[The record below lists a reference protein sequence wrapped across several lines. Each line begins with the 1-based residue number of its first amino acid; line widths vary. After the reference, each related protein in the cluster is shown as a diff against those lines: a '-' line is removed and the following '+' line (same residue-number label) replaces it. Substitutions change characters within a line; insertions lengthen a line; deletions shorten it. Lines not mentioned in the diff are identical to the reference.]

1 MRNFVTCHS
10 HPKSLDS
17 GSTPEAFLEREVELG
32 TGAIVATDHGT
43 LEACRKIYD
52 LTKDKKACKGQII
65 TPILGLEGYLRD
77 DNCPILTAAG
87 YPKNATGAFIG
98 APKYMH
104 FCVHFLDQAAYECG
118 VRLLSR
124 ADEHL
129 EATLAKL
136 EAKDRKHGK
145 ERKPLFTWVD
155 MEELGAHNVT
165 MTTGCMSGVVQ
176 RHLLENGDVKTAE
189 AYFQRM
195 MTVVKPG
202 NLLVELNPH
211 DTSMDWIQ
219 GVFITLADGTKE
231 SYYNDKVLMT
241 DGGEITAIHL
251 SRVWASGK
259 HNVLRSIKDRTTWR
273 EMPEQ
278 RILAVEHIE
287 GFYPNECKP
296 WAPDGNWQTGL
307 NRAMRMWA
315 NKYKVPIVVGDDS
328 HYAMRDEKIVQDVR
342 LAQGGPWR
350 FYGSYHRQSS
360 EEAFDHFKSTLGTK
374 EAEFEGWVETSIEW
388 AARFKDFKFETSVSM
403 PTKFYEP
410 KYCEH
415 AWHQNPS
422 VPERD
427 HSLMYTMELIRKHGR
442 MDWKNKKY
450 VERLQAEIKLLHNNG
465 TIDLLPYFFID
476 EELCSLYE
484 AHGLLTGPGR
494 GSAAGLLLTYLLGI
508 THVDPLKYDLSMER
522 FLTIDRIKSGKYPDI
537 DQDLPHRE
545 LLLAWLESRFGDHFS
560 QLSVDTT
567 LKLKSAVKDV
577 ARGLRGKTEPSAIL
591 AMGRIESLSRKFAEP
606 PQGIDDYD
614 FTMGY
619 DSDEGPQ
626 LGTSVPGHSDSDPA
640 LLDYIREFPADW
652 EIVKKCLGLARQKS
666 RHACAF
672 VIANRPIQ
680 EFIPLTTVSEVR
692 VTSYTAASVEA
703 VGGLKMDFLVVNSL
717 NDLGDAIKLVQQRS
731 GLDIPKETYLDGR
744 RVPGHRLVP
753 IPGGGGFYDIWDLF
767 EDPAVFADVA
777 NGRTET
783 VFQFNTPGAIQWLRH
798 FGQQRPDG
806 SYPIDSI
813 LSMAAFTALDR
824 PGPLDILVIDPDGDG
839 RTRHNMLVE
848 YARRARGATP
858 SPGVL
863 KVFDELIPETYG
875 VMVYQEQLQ
884 RVYQNMTGC
893 SGADAEEFRT
903 NVAKKKKE
911 KVDKAYPGFI
921 EHAGAKLGEQNA
933 KDAWEF
939 FKTWGQYG
947 FNKSHAVCYSVIGY
961 ACAYLKHHYPL
972 EWWTSVLKN
981 AAKNE
986 VNEKFWRFCGHLID
1000 LPDVVKSGQQFE
1012 IQNERIRAP
1021 LSLLK
1026 GVGEGAHGQLSKYH
1040 PYATIEDFVRKQEEH
1055 KITTGT
1061 IVEKMG
1067 KVKYRVPD
1075 PTGATKRNGEAKLVT
1090 ITKEEMVKKF
1100 KKGTSSLNRGVVA
1113 TLILSGAM
1121 DSLFPSHIDGVE
1133 MSMSD
1138 RLAMYERTIAEV
1150 QTDMGP
1156 VLTSGKK
1163 KGQKKQV
1170 KAQAVDPKYL
1180 NLSALQQF
1188 QLKKAIL
1195 PAYGA
1200 NIAQILVQMGASE
1213 IVSRA
1218 TDDNEMRYHFR
1229 WLPSNSESYRYVQ
1242 LADADD
1248 LQYLRKVPMEH
1259 GTKIYAAV
1267 AAYIVDWNV
1276 FNYGEERKQA
1286 CKLLLDV
1293 EGTRW
1298 EFVRWPDKNGG
1309 IPDIFRSSLKG
1320 VIAMVCLTKYKEDRP
1335 FSIEDVVVIQRPFDT
1350 AEPDSDSEEEPE
1362 KEGDT
1367 SEA

>member
-1 MRNFVTCHS
+1 M
-10 HPKSLDS
+10 DS
-17 GSTPEAFLEREVELG
+17 GSTPDAFLERELELG
-32 TGAIVATDHGT
+32 TGAIVATDHGS
-43 LEACRKIYD
+43 LVACRKIYD
-52 LTKDKKACKGQII
+52 LTKDKKACKGQVIV
-65 TPILGLEGYLRD
+65 PILGLEGYLRD
-77 DNCPILTAAG
+77 DNCKILTDAG
-87 YPKNATGAFIG
+87 YQKNATGAFIG

-104 FCVHFLDQAAYECG
+104 FCAHAMDQAAYECM
-118 VRLLSR
+118 VTLLSK
-124 ADEHL
+124 ADERL
-129 EATLAKL
+129 EGVLATL

-145 ERKPLFTWVD
+145 ERKPLFTWAD
-155 MEELGAHNVT
+155 MEELGSHNVT

-176 RHLLENGDVKTAE
+176 RHLMENGDVKTAE

-195 MTVVKPG
+195 MSVVKPG

-219 GVFITLADGTKE
+219 GVFITTEDGVRE
-231 SYYNDKVLMT
+231 QYYNDKVLMT
-241 DGGEITAIHL
+241 NVGEITAIYL
-251 SRVWASGK
+251 SRVWGK
-259 HNVLRSIKDRTTWR
+259 SNHVILKSIKDRSTWR

-278 RILAVEHIE
+278 RLLNVEHVE

-315 NKYKVPIVVGDDS
+315 KKYKVPIVVGDDS
-328 HYAMRDEKIVQDVR
+328 HYAQRDEKIVQDVR
-342 LAQGGPWR
+342 LAQSGPWR

-360 EEAFDHFKSTLGTK
+360 NEAFDYFRNTLGTK
-374 EAEFEGWVETSIEW
+374 EAEFEEWIDTSVNW
-388 AARFKDFKFETSVSM
+388 ASRFKDFKFETTVSM

-415 AWHQNPS
+415 AWHQNAAI
-422 VPERD
+422 PERD

-450 VERLQAEIKLLHNNG
+450 ADRLQAEIKLLHNNG

-522 FLTIDRIKSGKYPDI
+522 FLTVDRIRSGKYPDI

-545 LLLAWLESRFGDHFS
+545 LLLRWLKERFGDHYS

-577 ARGLRGKTEPSAIL
+577 SRGLRGTKEPAAII
-591 AMGRIESLSRKFAEP
+591 AMSRIESLSRKFEEP
-606 PQGIDDYD
+606 PQGVEDYD
-614 FTMGY
+614 FVMGY
-619 DSDEGPQ
+619 ESDEGPVK
-626 LGTSVPGHSDSDPA
+626 GRSEPGHANSDPA
-640 LLDYIREFPADW
+640 LLDYIREFPGDW

-672 VIANRPIQ
+672 VIANRPIH
-680 EFIPLTTVSEVR
+680 EFIPLTSVGEHR

-717 NDLGDAIKLVQQRS
+717 NDLGDAIKLIQKRS
-731 GLDIPKETYLDGR
+731 GLEIPKETYLDGK

-753 IPGGGGFYDIWDLF
+753 MDGRFYDIWDLP
-767 EDPAVFADVA
+767 ESPAVFADVA

-798 FGQQRPDG
+798 FGLQREDG

-813 LSMAAFTALDR
+813 SAMSAFTALDR

-863 KVFDELIPETYG
+863 KVFDDLIPETYG

-884 RVYQNMTGC
+884 RVYQNLTGC
-893 SGADAEEFRT
+893 SGAEAEEFRT

-921 EHAGAKLGEQNA
+921 EHAGAKLGEENA
-933 KDAWEF
+933 KGAWEF

-961 ACAYLKHHYPL
+961 ACAFLKHYYSL

-986 VNEKFWRFCGHLID
+986 VNEKFWRYCGHLID
-1000 LPDVVKSGQQFE
+1000 LPDVVKSGQEFE

-1026 GVGEGAHGQLSKYH
+1026 GVGEGAHGQLEKYR
-1040 PYATIEDFVRKQEEH
+1040 PYLTVEDFVRKQEEH
-1055 KITTGT
+1055 KIKTGT
-1061 IVEKMG
+1061 IVEKLA

-1075 PTGATKRNGEAKLVT
+1075 PSGATSRNGKPKLVS

-1100 KKGTSSLNRGVVA
+1100 KKGSSALNRGVVA

-1121 DSLFPSHIDGVE
+1121 DSLFPEEIDGVK

-1138 RLAMYERTIAEV
+1138 RLSMYEQTIADV

-1156 VLTSGKK
+1156 VLTKGKK
-1163 KGQKKQV
+1163 AGQKKQV
-1170 KAQAVDPKYL
+1170 KAKAVDQKYL
-1180 NLSALQQF
+1180 TLSALQQF

-1200 NIAQILVQMGASE
+1200 DIAAMLAQMGWDYISVANRE
-1213 IVSRA
+1213 G
-1218 TDDNEMRYHFR
+1218 DLNFK
-1229 WLPSNSESYRYVQ
+1229 WLPPNAESYRNIKIAN
-1242 LADADD
+1242 ADA
-1248 LQYLRKVPMEH
+1248 LQYLKTVEMEQ

-1267 AAYIVDWNV
+1267 AAYVVDWNV
-1276 FNYGEERKQA
+1276 FRYGEERKEA
-1286 CKLLLDV
+1286 CKLMLDV

-1298 EFVRWPDKNGG
+1298 EFVRWPDKQGN
-1309 IPDIFRSSLKG
+1309 IPDVFRSSLKG
-1320 VIAMVCLTKYKEDRP
+1320 VIAMICLTKYRQDRP

-1350 AEPDSDSEEEPE
+1350 AEPDSDSDEEPE
-1362 KEGDT
+1362 KEGDS